1 MKAWLPV
8 LAENLDQG
16 PVLALAAV
24 RQLARAAVF
33 SPEGEFL
40 AGALGSPALTSQA
53 SAEAARLRPGD
64 CRLLAQGLS
73 LERLRPDD
81 EAARRFWLSARDN
94 QAGAWA
100 SWLLTMPRQEPG
112 GLRLARHLLSAFGPW
127 TTPRLPEQVQDQWSL
142 VPLKP
147 GLGRLFVLG
156 DDVLALEVA
165 WLAAR
170 TGLAVTWLTTLDQQG
185 PELDEALLL
194 AEFGLERLAAWPELT
209 AERLRGLG
217 LREGVRL
224 VVTTAEYPAF
234 LPELQAFPPAYLA
247 LAGEAEAPAGAPA
260 GQDPPSPGPPIGPP
274 GLFSRPLTMAQK
286 ALGLVAEMLK

>member
-1 MKAWLPV
+1 MKAWLPT

-33 SPEGEFL
+33 SPEGKFL
-40 AGALGSPALTSQA
+40 AGTLGTPALMAQA
-53 SAEAARLRPGD
+53 AEEAAQLKPGD
-64 CRLLAQGLS
+64 CRLLAPAGLS
-73 LERLRPDD
+73 LERLRPGD
-81 EAARRFWLSARDN
+81 ESARRFWSSARDH
-94 QAGAWA
+94 QAGAWS
-100 SWLLTMPRQEPG
+100 SWLLTMPCLEPE

-127 TTPRLPEQVQDQWSL
+127 TTPRLPESVQDQWSL
-142 VPLKP
+142 LPLRA

-156 DDVLALEVA
+156 DDALALEVA

-170 TGLAVTWLTTLDQQG
+170 TGLAVTWLTTQDQQG

-194 AEFGLERLAAWPELT
+194 AEFGLERLSAWPELT
-209 AERLRGLG
+209 AGLLRGLG

-224 VVTTAEYPAF
+224 VVTTAEHPAF
-234 LPELQAFPPAYLA
+234 LPEIQSIQPAYLA
-247 LAGEAEAPAGAPA
+247 LAGEAEA
-260 GQDPPSPGPPIGPP
+260 GQPRS
-274 GLFSRPLTMAQK
+274 GLFARPLTTSQK

>member
-1 MKAWLPV
+1 MKNWLTV
-8 LAENLDQG
+8 LAESLDQG

-33 SPEGEFL
+33 GPGGKFL
-40 AGALGSPALTSQA
+40 AGTLGSPAMMTQA
-53 SAEAARLRPGD
+53 ASEAARLRPGD
-64 CRLLAQGLS
+64 CRLFTQAGLS

-81 EAARRFWLSARDN
+81 EKTRRFWFSARDHQN
-94 QAGAWA
+94 GAWS
-100 SWLLTMPRQEPG
+100 SWLLTMPCPEPG

-127 TTPRLPEQVQDQWSL
+127 TTPRLPEDLQDQWSL
-142 VPLKP
+142 LPLKA

-156 DDVLALEVA
+156 DDALALEVA

-170 TGLAVTWLTTLDQQG
+170 TGLAVTWLTTLDQKG

-194 AEFGLERLAAWPELT
+194 AEFGLERLSAWPELT
-209 AERLRGLG
+209 AGLLRGLG

-224 VVTTAEYPAF
+224 VVTTAEHPAF
-234 LPELQAFPPAYLA
+234 MPELQAVNPAYLA
-247 LAGEAEAPAGAPA
+247 LAGEAEA
-260 GQDPPSPGPPIGPP
+260 GQGQS
-274 GLFSRPLTMAQK
+274 GLFARPLTTAQK